1 MNLPTSK
8 ERDGV
13 IGISDFR
20 GELIR
25 IFQGAGFIYHLK
37 W

>member
-13 IGISDFR
+13 IGVPPNEVPKHWHVFHVIARR
-20 GELIR
+20 G
-25 IFQGAGFIYHLK
+25 G
-37 W
+37 